1 MGEIIALVFCI
12 GIFLAGFISGKSI
25 YKDELNDLDNR
36 FRSVKKW
43 WIEGIEERKHLKVFK
58 MKIRN
63 IIDGTG
69 TIQQKYQK
77 IKDLVQEYKSTN

>member
-36 FRSVKKW
+36 FRSVKNGGLR
-43 WIEGIEERKHLKVFK
+43 E
-58 MKIRN
+58 
-63 IIDGTG
+63 
-69 TIQQKYQK
+69 
-77 IKDLVQEYKSTN
+77 

>member
-25 YKDELNDLDNR
+25 YKDELNDLDKR

-43 WIEGIEERKHLKVFK
+43 WLDGIEERKHLKVFK
-58 MKIRN
+58 IKIKN
-63 IIDGTG
+63 TIEGHGTV
-69 TIQQKYQK
+69 QQKYNK
-77 IKDLVQEYKSTN
+77 IKDLVQEYESEN